1 MTSLPATLI
10 TIGWFSHPCLPA
22 RRYPLQHPRT
32 TKRSSASTLSV
43 QFPSGPALVLP
54 ETFKS
59 FFIYSLTT
67 SAAVFGTD
75 ACSTSASIGI
85 PISPTCHEPC
95 ISPLSSDAT
104 NTQHTLSSVFD
115 ELQHLRFTS
124 EPPSADTSI
133 HDHTHPRIPPRP
145 RARARKPHDRTN
157 SVKELPRLHRLL
169 RA

>member
-67 SAAVFGTD
+67 SRCRVWDRRLFYQCFYRDSYLSHVSRTVHFPSLERPNEHPTYPVLCFRRAPASAFHFRTAIRRYIHTRPHPSQNPATTKS
-75 ACSTSASIGI
+75 ACAQTSRS
-85 PISPTCHEPC
+85 H
-95 ISPLSSDAT
+95 
-104 NTQHTLSSVFD
+104 
-115 ELQHLRFTS
+115 
-124 EPPSADTSI
+124 
-133 HDHTHPRIPPRP
+133 
-145 RARARKPHDRTN
+145 
-157 SVKELPRLHRLL
+157 
-169 RA
+169 